1 MSALEPG
8 LTFEWGQ
15 EVTPQMS
22 ARHIGSGDVGVFS
35 TPSMI
40 GMMEAAATRC
50 VQPHLDEGST
60 TVGYIVNVRH
70 LAPTP
75 VGREVSVSAR
85 LEEVDGRKLKFRVEA
100 REGDKVIG
108 DGEHIRFIVDTAKFL
123 EQSTA

>member
-1 MSALEPG
+1 MSTLEPG
-8 LTFEWGQ
+8 LTFEWSQ

-22 ARHIGSGDVGVFS
+22 ARHIGSGDVGVLS

-75 VGREVSVSAR
+75 IGREVRVSAR